1 MLRFIPL
8 LILTLTLS
16 FSKDNALINETS
28 PYLLRHA
35 HNPVNWYAWNETT
48 LKLAKKEKKPILLSI
63 GYSTCHWCH
72 VMEEESFEHQ
82 DVADILN
89 RYFISIKV
97 DKEEFPNIDKKY
109 QNLFRAYKGKR
120 GGWPLSVFLTPT
132 LEPFF
137 ITTYMP
143 RGAYGGIENIT
154 TLTTRLGKLYQ
165 DKAKLKVELEKFK
178 EAKNKIDAPPLPSAK
193 KLEFN
198 SIIKSSM
205 KRISAQ
211 YDRENSGFSTANTK
225 FPEASKIAL
234 LLKIYQI
241 NEDKNALKMAKDTL
255 VTMSKRGI
263 YDQIEGGFFRY
274 SNKSWTIPHFQKL
287 LYVNAQ
293 LIPQYLEMYK
303 ITKDIYFFNIAKATV
318 DEMERHYQEKGYY
331 YSASDSVGKEGI
343 EGLYFTYLYDEL
355 LEGLQKKEGFS
366 EEEAEEALEYLTIE
380 EIGNLDG
387 ELSHVNISDEL
398 STPKRISDVNNY
410 LKKLRKDR
418 NFPFLDKKII
428 TSWNAMMVKSLYM
441 ISQYDSSYLTI
452 ANKRLASLMKLM
464 WDGKNLYHQTLLGK
478 QPKQKAQLEDY
489 AYLVDTLLTAHQV
502 TLDKKYIKKASF
514 FAHQAKNLFNDKG
527 DWYMSQTLPKVKAD
541 FDDKYYSSPLAILL
555 NAFLTLANIH
565 DDLDLGE
572 ESRRLLK
579 LYGEL
584 LEKKPQESSTLV
596 ILALREKGGVV
607 TLKGSKKELEAHQ
620 KEIQE
625 IDHPFLLRKIHP
637 YKGYVACKLGICFA
651 TAKNFEGIKGLIERE
666 KREMGVKKVIR
677 RWGK

>member
-8 LILTLTLS
+8 IILTLTLS
-16 FSKDNALINETS
+16 FSKDNSLIKESS

-35 HNPVNWYAWNETT
+35 HNPVNWYAWNKTT
-48 LKLAKKEKKPILLSI
+48 LQLAKKEKKPILLSI

-120 GGWPLSVFLTPT
+120 GGWPLSVFLTST

-143 RGAYGGIENIT
+143 RGAYGGMENIT
-154 TLTTRLGKLYQ
+154 TLTTRLGKLYK
-165 DKAKLKVELEKFK
+165 DKEKLKAELEKFK
-178 EAKNKIDAPPLPSAK
+178 EAKHQMDSPPLPSAK

-198 SIIKSSM
+198 SIIKSS
-205 KRISAQ
+205 KERVSAE
-211 YDRENSGFSTANTK
+211 YDIENSGFSTANTK
-225 FPEASKIAL
+225 FPEASKIEL
-234 LLKIYQI
+234 LLKIYHI
-241 NEDKNALKMAKDTL
+241 NGDKNALKMAKDTL

-293 LIPQYLEMYK
+293 LIPQYLEMYN
-303 ITKDIYFFNIAKATV
+303 ITKNIYFFNIAKATV
-318 DEMERHYQEKGYY
+318 DEMERHYQEEGHY

-343 EGLYFTYLYDEL
+343 EGLYFAYLYDEL
-355 LEGLQKKEGFS
+355 LEGLQKKEHFGK
-366 EEEAEEALEYLTIE
+366 EEVEEILEYLTIE
-380 EIGNLDG
+380 ELGNLDG

-398 STPKRISDVNNY
+398 STPKRISEVNNY
-410 LKKLRKDR
+410 LKKLRKTR

-452 ANKRLASLMKLM
+452 ANKRLGRLIKLM
-464 WDGKNLYHQTLLGK
+464 WDGKNLYHQTLLDK
-478 QPKQKAQLEDY
+478 KPTQKGQLEDY

-502 TLDKKYIKKASF
+502 TLDKKYIKKASLL
-514 FAHQAKNLFNDKG
+514 AHQAKDLFNDKG

-572 ESRRLLK
+572 ESRRVLK
-579 LYGEL
+579 LYGQL

-596 ILALREKGGVV
+596 ILALREKGGIV

-620 KEIQE
+620 KEFQE
-625 IDHPFLLRKIHP
+625 IDHPFLLQKIHP
-637 YKGYVACKLGICFA
+637 YEGYVACKLGICFA
-651 TAKNFEGIKGLIERE
+651 TSKNFEGIKRLIERE
-666 KREMGVKKVIR
+666 KHEMGVKKVIK